1 MINGY
6 VHRNLRWLIKM
17 VFDFG
22 NSAIVL
28 PPLHITVIAII
39 VIFLLVRW
47 GKQLESKRSRVFFYF
62 LISTYITPIYS
73 PSTEEGIFELWIP
86 LGFIAV
92 ILYLFLNKR
101 NHPAKLKASILGF
114 CIAIYQLILQYVG

>member
-1 MINGY
+1 
-6 VHRNLRWLIKM
+6 M

-28 PPLHITVIAII
+28 PPFHITVIAII

-73 PSTEEGIFELWIP
+73 QSTEEGIFELWFP

-101 NHPAKLKASILGF
+101 NHPSKLKASILGF
-114 CIAIYQLILQYVG
+114 CIAIYQLFLQYVG

>member
-1 MINGY
+1 
-6 VHRNLRWLIKM
+6 M

-28 PPLHITVIAII
+28 PPFHITVIAII

-47 GKQLESKRSRVFFYF
+47 SKQLETKRSRVFFYF
-62 LISTYITPIYS
+62 LFSTYITRVY
-73 PSTEEGIFELWIP
+73 TTLEGKFELWIP

-101 NHPAKLKASILGF
+101 NHPSKLKASILGF
-114 CIAIYQLILQYVG
+114 CIAIYQLILQYIG

>member
-1 MINGY
+1 
-6 VHRNLRWLIKM
+6 M

-47 GKQLESKRSRVFFYF
+47 SKQLESKRSRVFFYF
-62 LISTYITPIYS
+62 LISTYITRVYS
-73 PSTEEGIFELWIP
+73 TLESKFELWIP